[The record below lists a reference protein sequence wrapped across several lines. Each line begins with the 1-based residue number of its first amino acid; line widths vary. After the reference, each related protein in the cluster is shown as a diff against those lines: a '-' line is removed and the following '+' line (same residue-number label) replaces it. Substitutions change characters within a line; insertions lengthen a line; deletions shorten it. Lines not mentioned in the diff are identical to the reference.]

1 MEVSLTEMLEA
12 REKRAW
18 RQRELLKRGRT
29 MICFTMNI
37 AGPIKNSPLIGSGYD
52 LGKRLLLGQL
62 DVAGVGVFNFE
73 EVREKTGNEC
83 ILLADA
89 EPLAVKAITAELE
102 DHAPIGRLFD
112 MDVLRPDG
120 SKVERQ
126 ELGLPG
132 RKCLLCGESAQGC
145 ARSRKHSV
153 AELQAKTREILQEAV
168 DEWDSREAARLA
180 CQALLYE
187 VAITPKPGL
196 VDRENSGSHRD
207 MNFFTFQASAA
218 ALQPYFAQCVRIGR
232 QGGAP
237 EKTLRALRLPGK
249 LAEGEMRRA
258 TGGINTHKGA
268 IFSMGIL
275 CGALGRLDRES
286 WGNPDRILDECA
298 AMAKGIVSE
307 DYRNLTPETA
317 RTAGQKLYL
326 RYGITGVRGQ
336 AEAGFPA
343 VREAG
348 LPTLEAALAA
358 GKDINEASC
367 AALLALLVHTADT
380 NMIHRGGFDGMQQ
393 ATLEVREILDRESFP
408 SRETLESLDKRFI
421 EKNLSPGGSADL
433 LALTLFLHFL
443 RETAHMSE
451 FCN

>member
-1 MEVSLTEMLEA
+1 MLF
-12 REKRAW
+12 R
-18 RQRELLKRGRT
+18 
-29 MICFTMNI
+29 
-37 AGPIKNSPLIGSGYD
+37 S
-52 LGKRLLLGQL
+52 
-62 DVAGVGVFNFE
+62 
-73 EVREKTGNEC
+73 
-83 ILLADA
+83 
-89 EPLAVKAITAELE
+89 
-102 DHAPIGRLFD
+102 

-132 RKCLLCGESAQGC
+132 RKCLLCGESAQVC

-207 MNFFTFQASAA
+207 MDFFTFQASAA

-237 EKTLRALRLPGK
+237 EETLRALRLPGK
-249 LAEGEMRRA
+249 LAEAEMRRA
-258 TGGINTHKGA
+258 TVGVNTHKGA

-307 DYRNLTPETA
+307 DYRDLTPETA
-317 RTAGQKLYL
+317 KTAGQKLYL

-358 GKDINEASC
+358 GKNINEASC
-367 AALLALLVHTADT
+367 AALLTLLVHTADT

-393 ATLEVREILDRESFP
+393 ATLEVREILDRENFP